1 MPEKKDLLH
10 TTDQTFN
17 GTRPLKTSLSQR
29 ASVESLLIYL
39 KNKNKEVSS
48 MEERL
53 ELSSMEEELRKISSN
68 NQGVSLEEFCVLLVK
83 QALPPDTV

>member
-1 MPEKKDLLH
+1 
-10 TTDQTFN
+10 
-17 GTRPLKTSLSQR
+17 
-29 ASVESLLIYL
+29 
-39 KNKNKEVSS
+39 